1 MKLTTVSKEKTSLKK
16 AKLLYTH
23 THKNVF
29 HKDIFIFTILLLVL
43 LLLLL

>member
-1 MKLTTVSKEKTSLKK
+1 MKLTTESKEKTSLKK
-16 AKLLYTH
+16 DKLLYTH